1 MVFKQRKAKSKS
13 YEYLFWFLHTFIFFS
28 TFTDVEFEESLSTS
42 SIFFYFSWIQT
53 MLYNNLIKERLSIYN
68 SDIFVWRAAMKYL
81 QTCAGSGW
89 GKIWKISFKLS
100 SNFYKETFGK
110 HGFWSVLLLEYYYY
124 IVIFIEKR
132 KPARSE
138 LNKQNCAKLKML
150 PPCSSEVL

>member
-89 GKIWKISFKLS
+89 GKIWKISFQLPQGNIWEAWILIS
-100 SNFYKETFGK
+100 ALA
-110 HGFWSVLLLEYYYY
+110 WILLLYCYFYWKKKTCE
-124 IVIFIEKR
+124 IRIK
-132 KPARSE
+132 
-138 LNKQNCAKLKML
+138 
-150 PPCSSEVL
+150 